1 MAGHYDVVI
10 IGSGYGASVCAAR
23 LARAGKRVCVLER
36 GREVSPGG
44 FPRDPVSFAASAQV
58 EHARGRVGHK
68 SALFRFVMDDDV
80 GATMGCG
87 LGGTSLINAGV
98 ALRPDPAVWD
108 EPRWPAALRADVEG
122 REEAFARAE
131 AMLRPAPYPERTA
144 QGAPMPT
151 LPKLDALEAAA
162 RAMGKPETFCRVPLT
177 VAFEATTSAAGV
189 AQPACALCGD
199 CLTGCNTGAK
209 TTLLTTYLAD
219 AAAHGAELYTEIDVR
234 RVEAQRRGYNVYF
247 EPTALHR
254 ERFDAPPLHV
264 HGDVVILGAGAIGS
278 SEILLRSR
286 AAGLPVSNQLGKR
299 FSGNATTIAFGH
311 QVSVNVHAVGG
322 APDGVVGPAIAGM
335 ITARDADGQP
345 MVIQETAI
353 PRPLT
358 TVVSNI
364 LRWSGT
370 LSASSGSPLTGR
382 RSLRLLRENTQ
393 CYAVTARD
401 DAGGRVSVEDGR
413 VRLRWPGA
421 GLQPV
426 VSAIHEEL
434 RTVTA
439 ALGGRL
445 VANPAWENLPKQP
458 PMTTHPLGGCAMAE
472 DGKSGVTDHRGRVFR
487 GDGPEVHEALLV
499 CDGSVLP
506 GALGC
511 NPLLTISALA
521 ERAVALLLR
530 DYPSTASERPM
541 VRHPVVA
548 NHASELQFTERMTG
562 TWNHPGGAHFSFVCT
577 LLWPSL
583 GALLADPAVHARS
596 VGTLEAPALSPDP
609 LTVVRGH
616 FQLLVPWEDGSR
628 RMIHQLT
635 VRDRQGR
642 TWFVDG
648 YKTIGRDR
656 GRGLWPD
663 TTTLYFTVH
672 EGETSASPSIG
683 EGSVEVRLD
692 DLWKQVSTMR
702 GGAANRRGPLA
713 SVRATGKF
721 LRMFASD
728 MLDTY
733 VVPSLGGRKP
743 RSAPPS
749 AS

>member
-36 GREVSPGG
+36 GREVAPGG
-44 FPRDPVSFAASAQV
+44 FPRDSMSFAAAAQV
-58 EHARGRVGHK
+58 EHARGRIGHK

-80 GATMGCG
+80 GATVGCG

-98 ALRPDPAVWD
+98 ALRPDPSVWE
-108 EPRWPAALRADVEG
+108 EPRWPAALRADAEG

-131 AMLRPAPYPERTA
+131 AMLRPAPYPERDRE
-144 QGAPMPT
+144 GAPMPT

-162 RAMGKPETFCRVPLT
+162 RAMGKPEAFCRVPLT

-234 RVEAQRRGYNVYF
+234 RVQAQARGYNVYF

-254 ERFDAPPLHV
+254 ERFDAPPLHL
-264 HGDVVILGAGAIGS
+264 HADVVIVGAGAIGS

-286 AAGLPVSNQLGKR
+286 EAGLPVSNQLGKR

-322 APDGVVGPAIAGM
+322 APGGVVGPAIAGM
-335 ITARDADGQP
+335 ITSTSADGQA
-345 MVIQETAI
+345 MVIQETSI
-353 PRPLT
+353 PQPLT

-370 LSASSGSPLTGR
+370 LSGGASPLSGR

-401 DAGGRVSVEDGR
+401 DAGGRVSIEEGR

-434 RTVTA
+434 RAVTA

-458 PMTTHPLGGCAMAE
+458 PMTTHPLGGCAMSE
-472 DGKSGVTDHRGRVFR
+472 DGARGVTDHRGRVFR
-487 GDGPEVHEALLV
+487 GEGTEVHEGLLV

-521 ERAVALLLR
+521 ERAVALLLQS
-530 DYPSTASERPM
+530 YPTVASPRPQ
-541 VRHPVVA
+541 RPIVA
-548 NHASELQFTERMTG
+548 NRPSELQFTERMTG
-562 TWNHPGGAHFSFVCT
+562 TWNHPAAAHFSFVCT

-583 GALLADPAVHARS
+583 GALLADASVHARS

-616 FQLLVPWEDGSR
+616 FQLLVPMADGSR

-635 VRDRQGR
+635 VRDRLGKS
-642 TWFVDG
+642 WFVDG
-648 YKTIGRDR
+648 YKTIGKDR

-663 TTTLYFTVH
+663 TTTLYFTVY
-672 EGETSASPSIG
+672 EGETSAGPAIG
-683 EGSVEVRLD
+683 DGSVEVRLE

-702 GGAANRRGPLA
+702 SEAASGPLA
-713 SVRATGKF
+713 SMRATGKF

-743 RSAPPS
+743 RSAPKG